1 MNMVSRV
8 FLVLLMAMG
17 LSFAEG
23 KVFNKDY
30 SQIKEIQAIITTHEG
45 EIVLSLDF
53 KAAPNTVANFVELA
67 KSSYQSVKDLIANRA
82 KIKSAVVQSN
92 AVTTVEI
99 AGDTYTVA
107 EAIERKNSIRYD
119 KALLDEMKS
128 QYAKITDMVTKEN
141 NRVDAQVDKMLETF
155 LGKDSEKKVSE
166 TDLSTISDPYRAKN
180 EWELID
186 PLNLYE
192 KIQTLE
198 SAIDAFEAD
207 VDVRLS
213 ISNSVTYIEV

>member
-1 MNMVSRV
+1 MADTRRISITEALTELKLYDSKITKALCSSV
-8 FLVLLMAMG
+8 FIG
-17 LSFAEG
+17 G
-23 KVFNKDY
+23 KKKSSDKVGN
-30 SQIKEIQAIITTHEG
+30 
-45 EIVLSLDF
+45 F
-53 KAAPNTVANFVELA
+53 KTDNFVELA

-99 AGDTYTVA
+99 AGETYTVA
-107 EAIERKNSIRYD
+107 EAIERKNSICYD
-119 KALLDEMKS
+119 KALLGEMKS

-186 PLNLYE
+186 PLGLYE